1 MTAETPDLQ
10 IAHYAEHQAPILLIY
25 LDKSGIIIHANRFA
39 ACHLGDNLIGKTFQD
54 MPLNFHGMFQLSQAS
69 ACSSAAHLLSF
80 NTTRG
85 CLQTYQFYFY
95 TSNNQIIALGHL
107 DVDEIE
113 SISNELIAANQ
124 ELNNL
129 TRQLNFKN
137 RELAR
142 ANEKI
147 TELTR
152 IDPLTQLS
160 NRRYFSERIEDM
172 ISLANRKSQPLSLIM
187 IDIDHFKSIN
197 DTYGHDAGDRVLQ
210 AFAGLMKINTRK
222 EDLVSRFGGEEFIIL
237 LPFTDILQA
246 YDFSERIRTD
256 LSRKNLLGNG
266 RQITASFGVSRLMPD
281 EGSESVLKRA
291 DRALLQAKTLGRNR
305 TVMNETQTLYRP
317 DT

>member
-1 MTAETPDLQ
+1 MTAETPDSH
-10 IAHYAEHQAPILLIY
+10 IAHYAEHHAPVLLIY
-25 LDKSGIIIHANRFA
+25 LDKNGIIIHANRFA
-39 ACHLGDNLIGKTFQD
+39 SCHIGDNLIGKAFQD

-69 ACSSAAHLLSF
+69 ACSSTAHLLSF
-80 NTTRG
+80 NTTKG

-107 DVDEIE
+107 DIDEIE
-113 SISNELIAANQ
+113 SISNELIVANQ

-160 NRRYFSERIEDM
+160 NRRYFSERIEEM

-210 AFAGLMKINTRK
+210 AFAGLMKINARK

-246 YDFSERIRTD
+246 YDFSERIRTE
-256 LSRKNLLGNG
+256 LARKNLLGNG

-281 EGSESVLKRA
+281 EGNESLLKRA
-291 DRALLQAKTLGRNR
+291 DRALLQAKALGRNR
-305 TVMNETQTLYRP
+305 TVMDETQTLFLS

>member
-1 MTAETPDLQ
+1 
-10 IAHYAEHQAPILLIY
+10 
-25 LDKSGIIIHANRFA
+25 
-39 ACHLGDNLIGKTFQD
+39 

-129 TRQLNFKN
+129 TRQ
-137 RELAR
+137 
-142 ANEKI
+142 
-147 TELTR
+147 
-152 IDPLTQLS
+152 
-160 NRRYFSERIEDM
+160 
-172 ISLANRKSQPLSLIM
+172 
-187 IDIDHFKSIN
+187 
-197 DTYGHDAGDRVLQ
+197 
-210 AFAGLMKINTRK
+210 
-222 EDLVSRFGGEEFIIL
+222 
-237 LPFTDILQA
+237 
-246 YDFSERIRTD
+246 
-256 LSRKNLLGNG
+256 
-266 RQITASFGVSRLMPD
+266 ITASFGVSRLMPD